1 MQDSPALPSSG
12 RGKLGRAHD
21 AADAAATNL
30 RYRWLILIGLI
41 VAAAMEVL
49 DTTIV
54 NVAQAQ
60 MAGNLG
66 ATTQDIA
73 WVSTGYIL
81 ANVVVLPMTAF
92 LTARFGRKNYLTA
105 SIMIFTVASFFCGAS
120 HSLGE
125 IVVWRI
131 LQGAAG
137 AALISTAQATLVQV
151 FPPEE
156 QSIVQPLF
164 LMGLVV
170 APTVGPSLGGWL
182 TDAASW
188 HWCFFINI
196 PLGAIAGFIVF
207 AFLHDTEA
215 SRGDEPVDWAG
226 VGLLTVG
233 LGTLQYVLEEGER
246 NDWFADPT
254 IFKLSVISAVS
265 LIALI
270 IWQLSPRNTHPV
282 MNLRVLKNSSLTAG
296 IILFVS
302 VGFGLYGVSYM
313 YPLLAQTV
321 QGMTAYQTGMAMLP
335 GGIATAFSIVFCGVI
350 SNDPKSKID
359 ARALTLLGIG
369 FSVTA
374 MWLFMHLNSQSSV
387 GDTFWPLLI
396 RGVSIGFLFV
406 PVNTLA
412 IGNLKPAEVNQGV
425 GLLGLARQLGGSIG
439 IAVLATY
446 LNSQIHV
453 NRAHL
458 VNNITVDNAAFN
470 DRMSGLQGLLAS
482 QGYSAPAAYQGALHI
497 IDQTLMREAIMLS
510 YNHTFLFIMF
520 VSIATIPTLL
530 LLRKPK
536 PGTAPAAMH

>member
-1 MQDSPALPSSG
+1 MENSPAMEG
-12 RGKLGRAHD
+12 GVRGKLGRKHG
-21 AADAAATNL
+21 AAEAAAINF
-30 RYRWLILIGLI
+30 RYRWLILGGLI
-41 VAAAMEVL
+41 LAAAMEVL
-49 DTTIV
+49 DTTII

-105 SIMIFTVASFFCGAS
+105 SIMIFTIASFFCGAS

-125 IVVWRI
+125 IVIWRI

-137 AALISTAQATLVQV
+137 AALISTAQASLVQV

-156 QSIVQPLF
+156 QPIVQPLF

-170 APTVGPSLGGWL
+170 APTIGPSLGGWL
-182 TDAASW
+182 TDVASW

-196 PLGAIAGFIVF
+196 PLGALAGFIVF

-215 SRGDEPVDWAG
+215 PRSDEPVDWAG

-246 NDWFADPT
+246 NDWFADPS
-254 IFKLSVISAVS
+254 IFRLTVISVLS
-265 LIALI
+265 LIALVV
-270 IWQLSPRNTHPV
+270 WQLSPRNTHPV
-282 MNLRVLKNSSLTAG
+282 MNLRVLKNGSLTAG
-296 IILFVS
+296 IILFIS

-321 QGMTAYQTGMAMLP
+321 QGLTAYQTGMAMLP
-335 GGIATAFSIVFCGVI
+335 GGIATAFSIVFCAVI
-350 SNDPKSKID
+350 SSDPKSKID
-359 ARALTLLGIG
+359 ARVLTLLGIG

-439 IAVLATY
+439 IAMLATY
-446 LNSQIHV
+446 LSSQIHV

-458 VNNITVDNAAFN
+458 VNNISSDNGVFN
-470 DRMSGLQGLLAS
+470 ERLAGLQGMLS
-482 QGYSAPAAYQGALHI
+482 SHGYGVVEAHQGALRI
-497 IDQTLMREAIMLS
+497 IDQTLMREAVMLS

-520 VSIATIPTLL
+520 VSIATIPTLF

-536 PGTAPAAMH
+536 AGAAPTAMH